1 MHAGT
6 QRDTFEPTPTPMLDF
21 FATTPLGHESVLA
34 AELTH
39 LGCSDVREA
48 RAGVRFRGPLRDA
61 YVALLWS
68 RTASRV
74 LVQLAEVDAHDADTL
89 YRGIVALPWH
99 EHLAPDGRF
108 LVTPH
113 GGNDALHSGP
123 FIAQRVKDGIVD
135 AFRARAGV
143 RPSVDLEDPD
153 LRVHVRVL
161 GTSASV
167 SVDLAGESLDRRGV
181 RTAAGEAPIRE
192 TVAAAMLLRARWPAI
207 VEAGGSLVDPMCGAG
222 TIVLEAAAMAAD
234 VAPGLARK
242 GWAHQRWRGAKPA
255 EWQALVEEAAARAKD
270 GRARVAGR
278 AFVGFDADPSAIERA
293 KHNARISGL
302 DDLVRFEV
310 RAIADGVR
318 VAETGLV
325 ITNPPYGERLG
336 DEASARRAM
345 QELGVWMRTH
355 AMGFDAAV
363 LVADPRLGFGLG
375 LRAKRKHKIQNGN
388 LECQLLCFKVEPEA
402 VVTTT
407 PPDVERARTIA
418 EPFLNRLDKNRRRLE
433 SVMERDGIEAYRLY
447 DADIPEFA
455 LAVDR
460 YGDWIRVTIDDAP
473 EGVDAQQARA
483 REKAA
488 VVVLADALGVPRERV
503 VLKRRRRLARG
514 EQYEREDES
523 SHEFVVR
530 EGDALFFV
538 NLHDFHD
545 TGLFPDHRRVRAR
558 VAELARG
565 RSLLNL
571 FCYTG
576 TATVQAAVAGATSS
590 TSVDVSSTYLE
601 WAQRNFELNR
611 IGPRHELVRDD
622 VEGFMQHAA
631 RRGKR
636 WDVVLLDPPTFT
648 TGAKMAR
655 SIDVERDQ
663 RRLVD
668 AAMRLLAPR
677 GVLVFSTHRRRF
689 RMDDALLDAWDVMDV
704 SERMLPPDFPRK
716 PRILHVFELRSR

>member
-1 MHAGT
+1 
-6 QRDTFEPTPTPMLDF
+6 MLDF

-34 AELTH
+34 AELRD
-39 LGCSDVREA
+39 LGCNDIKEA
-48 RAGVRFRGPLRDA
+48 RSGVRFRGPLRDA
-61 YVALLWS
+61 YRALLWS

-74 LVQLAEVDAHDADTL
+74 LLQLAEIDAHDADTL
-89 YRGIVALPWH
+89 YRGIVALPWQ

-108 LVTPH
+108 VISPH

-123 FIAQRVKDGIVD
+123 FIAQRVKDGVVD

-143 RPSVDLEDPD
+143 RPSVDLDDPD

-161 GTSASV
+161 GASASV
-167 SVDLAGESLDRRGV
+167 SIDLAGESLDRRGV

-192 TVAAAMLLRARWPAI
+192 TVAATMLLRARWPAI
-207 VEAGGSLVDPMCGAG
+207 VEAGGALVDPMCGAG
-222 TIVLEAAAMAAD
+222 TIVLEAAAMATD
-234 VAPGLARK
+234 LAPGLARK
-242 GWAHQRWRGAKPA
+242 AWAHQRWRAGEPA
-255 EWQALVEEAAARAKD
+255 VWRALVEEAAERAAH
-270 GRARVAGR
+270 GRARAAGR
-278 AFVGFDADPSAIERA
+278 TFVGFDADSAAIERA
-293 KHNARISGL
+293 RHNARVSGL
-302 DDLVRFEV
+302 DELVRFEA
-310 RAIADGVR
+310 RPLTEGVR
-318 VAETGLV
+318 VAEAGLV

-336 DEASARRAM
+336 DEASARAAM
-345 QELGVWMRTH
+345 QGLGAWLREH

-363 LVADPRLGFGLG
+363 LIADPRLGFALG

-402 VVTTT
+402 VVTIT
-407 PPDVERARTIA
+407 PPDVERARSLA
-418 EPFLNRLDKNRRRLE
+418 APFLNRLDKNRRRLE
-433 SVMERDGIEAYRLY
+433 ATMTRDGVEAFRLY

-460 YGDWIRVTIDDAP
+460 YRDWVRVTIDDAP
-473 EGVDAQQARA
+473 DGVDAQQARA

-488 VVVLADALGVPRERV
+488 VVVLGEALGVPRERV

-514 EQYEREDES
+514 EQYEREDDAA
-523 SHEFVVR
+523 HEFAVR
-530 EGDALFFV
+530 EGAARYLV

-571 FCYTG
+571 FCYTA
-576 TATVQAAVAGATSS
+576 TATVQAALAGAMSS
-590 TSVDVSSTYLE
+590 TSIDVSATYLE

-611 IGPRHELVRDD
+611 LGPRHELVRDD
-622 VEGFMQHAA
+622 VEGFLQHAS
-631 RRGKR
+631 RRGRR

-663 RRLVD
+663 RRLID
-668 AAMRLLAPR
+668 AAMRVLAPR
-677 GVLVFSTHRRRF
+677 GVLIFSTHRRRF
-689 RMDDALLDAWDVMDV
+689 RMDEAVLDAWDVEDT

-716 PRILHVFELRSR
+716 PRVLHVFEIRAR